1 GILVGSYV
9 NEVRTYVSAFSIE
22 DPTLHALDGI
32 PPGQW
37 PEAADV
43 LIGIGAIAGCV
54 LLFMLVSKIVP
65 VISMWEV
72 GEGLRLTKVRRY
84 LNRQVRVIAKSH

>member
-1 GILVGSYV
+1 
-9 NEVRTYVSAFSIE
+9 
-22 DPTLHALDGI
+22 
-32 PPGQW
+32 
-37 PEAADV
+37 
-43 LIGIGAIAGCV
+43 
-54 LLFMLVSKIVP
+54 MLVSKIVP